1 MEETVG
7 TDQEGQARAVK
18 FWRNDAIEALAQE
31 RLQQLEQVLGRPISA
46 PVRIDRIAEAV
57 LELDFLWDEIEEL
70 EGEVILGAI
79 RPHQRLILLNEK
91 RRKLFEE
98 KAGLEHFTKG
108 HEMGHWDLFVDKSV
122 LDHPELFDRDASGV
136 SSFRH
141 SKAGGVWVLES
152 ACREPE
158 GQELVRRVMSRVDR
172 GDEARAVNRYAGAI
186 LMPQQLLRTD
196 VEARR
201 PRAWPELYRMRDK
214 YNVTIS
220 ALTVR
225 LQQLDLLYVDE
236 NGKLYESKAQ
246 ATGQQR
252 LI

>member
-1 MEETVG
+1 M
-7 TDQEGQARAVK
+7 K
-18 FWRNDAIEALAQE
+18 FWRNDAIEALAQD
-31 RLQQLEQVLGRPISA
+31 RLQQLEKLLGRPVSA
-46 PVRIDRIAEAV
+46 PVPIDRMAEAV
-57 LELDFLWDEIEEL
+57 LGLDFLWDEIEEI

-79 RPHQRLILLNEK
+79 QPQERLILLNEK
-91 RRKLFEE
+91 RRALFEE
-98 KAGLEHFTKG
+98 KPGLEHFTKG
-108 HEMGHWDLFVDKSV
+108 HEMGHWDLFVDQSV
-122 LDHPELFDRDASGV
+122 LDHPELFERDPNRV

-141 SKAGGVWVLES
+141 SKAGGVWALDS

-158 GQELVRRVMSRVDR
+158 GQELVRRVMGRADR

-186 LMPQQLLRTD
+186 LMPQYILRAE

-201 PRAWPELYRMRDK
+201 PTAWRDLYRMRER

-236 NGKLYESKAQ
+236 SGKLYESRAQ